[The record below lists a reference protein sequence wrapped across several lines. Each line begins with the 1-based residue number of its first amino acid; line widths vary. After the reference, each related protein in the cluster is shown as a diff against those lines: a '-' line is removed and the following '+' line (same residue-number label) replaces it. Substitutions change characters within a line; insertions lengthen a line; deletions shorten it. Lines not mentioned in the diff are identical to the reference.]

1 MKTKFKS
8 LWIMLSI
15 LLIASL
21 AFAACAGPEPVV
33 EEEAA
38 PAEAEKEMADE
49 QVTIAFS
56 GFAMTN
62 EFWLTLERAAEAR
75 AEELGID
82 FLNLTLE
89 VQDAEAQK
97 NAVDSAITQGVD
109 AIIIGAADSRGWED
123 TLDKAEA
130 AGIPVVTVDTAI
142 DDPYVSALIQTDN
155 LAAAGIAGD
164 YLCEQTGGEGTIFVL
179 GGSVGHQTGD
189 ARKDGVAEKAAA
201 CGLEVISDYSDWD
214 ENRSAELT
222 SNTLTAY
229 PDLKAV
235 FVAFDPGAAAAMQ
248 EVLLKG
254 MQDQVMVVG
263 FDALPVALK
272 SIAAGEMSA
281 TVRQDPAKMGATGVD
296 LALSIIGG
304 EEVETFIPIDGV
316 LITADNV
323 AEFYTPEEAEAEEE
337 MADEQV
343 TIAFSGFA
351 MTNEFWLTLERAAE
365 ARAEELGIDFLN
377 LTLEVQDAEAQ
388 KNAVD
393 SAITQGVDAIIIGAA
408 DSRGWEDTLDKAEA
422 AGIPV
427 VTVDTAIDDPYVS
440 ALIQTDNLAA
450 AGIAGDYLCEQT
462 GGEGTIFVLGGS
474 VGHQTG
480 DARKDGVAEKAAA
493 CGLEVISDYSDWDEN
508 RSAELTS
515 NTLTAYPELKAVFV
529 AFDPGAAAAMQE
541 VLLKGMQDQV
551 MVVGFDA
558 LPVALKSIA
567 AGEMS
572 ATVRQDPAKMGA
584 TGVDLAL
591 SIIGGEEVETFIPI
605 DGVLITADNV
615 AEYLSE

>member
-1 MKTKFKS
+1 MNKKLKT
-8 LWIMLSI
+8 LWILLSV

-21 AFAACAGPEPVV
+21 ALVACATPEPA

-38 PAEAEKEMADE
+38 PAEEAEEAEAEEAEEAEAEEVEDE

-75 AEELGID
+75 AGELGID

-142 DDPYVSALIQTDN
+142 DDPYISALIQTDN

-164 YLCEQTGGEGTIFVL
+164 YLCEQTGGEGTILVL

-189 ARKDGVAEKAAA
+189 ARKDGVSEKA
-201 CGLEVISDYSDWD
+201 E
-214 ENRSAELT
+214 
-222 SNTLTAY
+222 
-229 PDLKAV
+229 
-235 FVAFDPGAAAAMQ
+235 
-248 EVLLKG
+248 
-254 MQDQVMVVG
+254 
-263 FDALPVALK
+263 
-272 SIAAGEMSA
+272 
-281 TVRQDPAKMGATGVD
+281 
-296 LALSIIGG
+296 
-304 EEVETFIPIDGV
+304 
-316 LITADNV
+316 
-323 AEFYTPEEAEAEEE
+323 
-337 MADEQV
+337 
-343 TIAFSGFA
+343 
-351 MTNEFWLTLERAAE
+351 
-365 ARAEELGIDFLN
+365 
-377 LTLEVQDAEAQ
+377 
-388 KNAVD
+388 
-393 SAITQGVDAIIIGAA
+393 
-408 DSRGWEDTLDKAEA
+408 
-422 AGIPV
+422 
-427 VTVDTAIDDPYVS
+427 
-440 ALIQTDNLAA
+440 
-450 AGIAGDYLCEQT
+450 
-462 GGEGTIFVLGGS
+462 
-474 VGHQTG
+474 
-480 DARKDGVAEKAAA
+480 A

-541 VLLKGMQDQV
+541 VLLKGMEDQV

-572 ATVRQDPAKMGA
+572 ATVRQDPAKMGEV
-584 TGVDLAL
+584 GVDLAL
-591 SIIGGEEVETFIPI
+591 SVIAGESVETFIPI
-605 DGVLITADNV
+605 DGVLITIDNV
-615 AEYLSE
+615 ADYLTE